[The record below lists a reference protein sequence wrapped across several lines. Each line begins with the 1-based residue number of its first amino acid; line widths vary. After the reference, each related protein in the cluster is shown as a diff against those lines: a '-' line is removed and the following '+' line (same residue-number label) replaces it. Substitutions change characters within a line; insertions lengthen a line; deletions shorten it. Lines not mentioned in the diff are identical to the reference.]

1 MEMAAIFLPTSKG
14 RRAQR
19 PDLSIHVPGIQCM
32 ANSMTASCSCG
43 SVELEITGPPIATV
57 VCYCDD
63 CQEGARQLEAL
74 PNASAVRDPDGGTA
88 LVACR
93 KDRVKCSKG
102 ASLLKSHKIRQTSVT
117 NRVVAGCCGSAMVL
131 NFDDA
136 KHWVDVYRSRIR
148 QNAPP
153 VEMRI
158 CTRFKPANV
167 EIPRDLRNYSGY
179 PLRFLA
185 KLLAARIAM
194 MLHR

>member
-1 MEMAAIFLPTSKG
+1 MKSPARPSPRWFAIVT
-14 RRAQR
+14 
-19 PDLSIHVPGIQCM
+19 
-32 ANSMTASCSCG
+32 
-43 SVELEITGPPIATV
+43 IARK
-57 VCYCDD
+57 
-63 CQEGARQLEAL
+63 AHRQIEAL
-74 PNASAVRDPDGGTA
+74 PNASAVRDPDGGSA

-167 EIPRDLRNYSGY
+167 ENFRAICATTQGILCGFSQSCLPRGL
-179 PLRFLA
+179 P
-185 KLLAARIAM
+185 
-194 MLHR
+194 